1 MQWRSRPERGFTL
14 IELVVVIVI
23 LGILAAI
30 ALPRFIDLS
39 RDARIAKL
47 QAARGAVASAAALA
61 YSASLIQNPDAPNAA
76 VNMSGVAVPMSNRY
90 PTADTPGIV
99 TAAGLSSSEYSI
111 VPGVSTG
118 VDPADSVVIR
128 VPGATNQNTCK
139 FFYRPASAAPGS
151 EPIISNPVTGG
162 C

>member
-1 MQWRSRPERGFTL
+1 MQRHARPEGGFTL

-39 RDARIAKL
+39 RDARVAKL

-61 YSASLIQNPDAPNAA
+61 YSASVIQNPNAPDAA
-76 VNMSGVAVPMSNRY
+76 VIMGGVSVPMANRY
-90 PTADTPGIV
+90 PTGNVAGIV
-99 TAAGLSSSEYSI
+99 TAAGLSTSDY
-111 VPGVSTG
+111 
-118 VDPADSVVIR
+118 SVVSGGFGPFPANSVLIR
-128 VPGATNQNTCK
+128 VAGGSAVSGCY
-139 FFYRPASAAPGS
+139 FFYVPAASLGG
-151 EPIISNPVTGG
+151 EPTISNIVVTG

>member
-1 MQWRSRPERGFTL
+1 MQVHTRPEGGFTL

-23 LGILAAI
+23 IGILAAV

-61 YSASLIQNPDAPNAA
+61 YSASLIQNPSAPNTA
-76 VNMSGVAVPMSNRY
+76 VDMSGVSVPMSNRY
-90 PTADTPGIV
+90 PTADTAGII
-99 TAAGLSSSEYSI
+99 TAAGLSSSDYSI

-118 VDPADSVVIR
+118 IDPADSIVIR

-139 FFYRPASAAPGS
+139 FSYRPASAVAGS